1 MGSGKNVS
9 GTISTVHHLEKLSD
23 YERFFHTRAYF
34 RSKSDSFKNEKELMR
49 ACGYVSLNKFRH
61 HRKAWDNLERPI
73 PRKYLLGIGVNWD
86 TLRFTV
92 ELDGEEY
99 EKALSLPFSP
109 RKAVIMVLAA
119 VFSKVDLPEGVNEE
133 DAIFILK
140 KMSRKIGKYCFINF
154 GNLKTVFAQPDGFV
168 FTKYY
173 RPIIEIKKDLVI
185 ATQDATT
192 SGKVHLK

>member
-1 MGSGKNVS
+1 MSGA
-9 GTISTVHHLEKLSD
+9 ISSVHQLEKLSD
-23 YERFFHTRAYF
+23 YERFFHTKTYIKG
-34 RSKSDSFKNEKELMR
+34 KSDCFKNEKELMR
-49 ACGYVSLNKFRH
+49 QCGYASQYKFRI

-73 PRKYLLGIGVNWD
+73 PRKYLLEIGVNLD
-86 TLRFTV
+86 TLGFTV

-109 RKAVIMVLAA
+109 RKAVIIVLPA
-119 VFSKVDLPEGVNEE
+119 VFSQVELPENINEE

-154 GNLKTVFAQPDGFV
+154 GNLKTVFAQPNGFV

-173 RPIIEIKKDLVI
+173 RPMVEIKKDLVI
-185 ATQDATT
+185 ASQDATT
-192 SGKVHLK
+192 IGKVHLK